1 MANIVESV
9 FKFTDPIR
17 YFKSNDP
24 IYYEVDNIPLKQLQE
39 NDLWLKDQ
47 IVGAKSQNIQQTILD
62 RSSFSELKPF
72 CLGADNIVSV
82 MPGRFT
88 ARINDA
94 YSITRLQYIHNTL
107 GTSIGS
113 NYEWEAKSALSDILV
128 EVVHKFKEE
137 LSSDIVREGL
147 NMNGLAERVFSYPAM
162 APSIASPYLRE
173 NSAGTRDISNP
184 PDGINISQPPYPIIQ
199 AQFWPRFLT
208 NNYIFTTKQIS
219 TVTNVGLA
227 VLPSAESEFIKRWR
241 GVARTAIVDFPVED
255 SIEIPSFD
263 PEDFYYIDS
272 DGNKTILETATQRID
287 LLFIYSKPID
297 TSSTT
302 IAKFMA
308 GGQPTSITK
317 PQLGLVRGAGI
328 GVDYRNS
335 LTISKDLISSKR
347 TNGSISILPHIADIN
362 SSNTGFLIDSTIIKG
377 SFPSPDDLMNLTPI
391 LDTELSQNHYGL
403 IGQSILPIAYIVV
416 KKTAVTNEETG
427 VGIITSQDIIDIRP
441 FFRTTELSYNER
453 AGIAAAIPAAS
464 LANPICTRAELNYEI
479 TRIYRDLLSKIPVI
493 PPPPTT
499 TSVVPTI
506 GKIIGAGT
514 ICGGFFYGVESV
526 LGREIYE
533 SNNSLSID
541 AIKQKIKSEY
551 NYDRPI
557 NDFPDWDIAPWCHDD
572 AGGRVAFPKRGQLPN
587 DYITQVNSPLWGPG
601 GVEYIRRG
609 RVFMKYAY
617 LFIAPTPQIV
627 NNPFT
632 NEINVSNWRTTMTAP
647 SPGAKFQTHEF
658 NQNHDGTRQFGGAF
672 KDVWERGT
680 ANKGYQN
687 ITQIYGIGP
696 EAPYRPQIWSV
707 TYCTKKIKII
717 LPTGINSFDVNA
729 QFFNCVAATT
739 AGENG
744 GPGSAPM
751 QAQGISIEKFK
762 TGSEMFFTVT
772 VTWGT
777 NTHLNRDARYES
789 GGNNTHGAGNFDNLA
804 GFDGTGRNH
813 DINGN
818 PRDDAKKGICWPF
831 VPATN
836 REGAWWSGFFVNSER
851 ITKHPNKYFP
861 DPTTR
866 QSSLVQ
872 PGWFL
877 PEEASAP
884 YSNWASPVEP
894 HYQTP
899 GFMPEIG
906 LANYPTIKFQ
916 IIGYPDPWE
925 TDHTG
930 FGNLNLPN
938 AVLNLGSVVT

>member
-47 IVGAKSQNIQQTILD
+47 ILGAKSQNIQQTILD

-113 NYEWEAKSALSDILV
+113 NYEWEAKSALSDVLI

-137 LSSDIVREGL
+137 LSSEIVREGL

-302 IAKFMA
+302 IAKFMS

-347 TNGSISILPHIADIN
+347 ANGSISILPHIADIN
-362 SSNTGFLIDSTIIKG
+362 SRNTGFLIDSTIIKG

-391 LDTELSQNHYGL
+391 LDTELSQDHYGL

-493 PPPPTT
+493 PPPSTT
-499 TSVVPTI
+499 TAAVPTI

-526 LGREIYE
+526 LGREIAE
-533 SNNSLSID
+533 SNSNLSID
-541 AIKQKIKSEY
+541 AIKQKIKSDY

-557 NDFPDWDIAPWCHDD
+557 NDYPDWDIASWCNDNS
-572 AGGRVAFPKRGQLPN
+572 GGRIAFPKRGQLPN
-587 DYITQVNSPLWGPG
+587 DYITQVNSPFFGKND
-601 GVEYIRRG
+601 VEHLFRDRP
-609 RVFMKYAY
+609 FMKFAY
-617 LFIAPTPQIV
+617 LLIAPTAQMGANPLS
-627 NNPFT
+627 NN
-632 NEINVSNWRTTMTAP
+632 EVISVDNWRTTVTAP
-647 SPGAKFQTHEF
+647 FPGAKTQGLS
-658 NQNHDGTRQFGGAF
+658 DGQRGGSAFGGGINMH
-672 KDVWERGT
+672 DNGPPYISNRL
-680 ANKGYQN
+680 
-687 ITQIYGIGP
+687 YGQ
-696 EAPYRPQIWSV
+696 RLNMWSV

-744 GPGSAPM
+744 GDGSEPM
-751 QAQGISIEKFK
+751 QAHGISIEKFK
-762 TGSEMFFTVT
+762 EGSDLYFIIK

-777 NTHLNRDARYES
+777 NAQINRDRS
-789 GGNNTHGAGNFDNLA
+789 GRTDWNSNTIGWGNFYDSFGDRA
-804 GFDGTGRNH
+804 PDPRGGTGYG
-813 DINGN
+813 IN
-818 PRDDAKKGICWPF
+818 WPF
-831 VPATN
+831 VPAAN
-836 REGAWWSGFFVNSER
+836 REGQWWSAFFVNSER
-851 ITKHPNKYFP
+851 ITKHANKYFP
-861 DPTTR
+861 DIHAETDPRIRVGTKLPQNVPTPLYPNAMV
-866 QSSLVQ
+866 SQ
-872 PGWFL
+872 PVL
-877 PEEASAP
+877 
-884 YSNWASPVEP
+884 
-894 HYQTP
+894 TD
-899 GFMPEIG
+899 GFIPEIG

-925 TDHTG
+925 TDHTS

-938 AVLNLGSVVT
+938 AVLNLGSVIT